1 MTKITSTIH
10 LSLVAAVLAL
20 STGYTH
26 AQSAPPAAAEDK
38 RCEANNTGT
47 SGNAS
52 DADMNST
59 YSACSLANGAVGM
72 GWRTNDGKGAAP
84 EFGDTESSQVLRKPH
99 FDSRGHDLSQFDSIG
114 NASNTGRSRAS
125 KQDDFDY
132 SSGTRDFVAQET
144 SQPVTGSEGYR
155 GIGRAVPAQYEPLMA
170 SSNSGSPAPAGTG
183 GVGSGGAGGGIEG
196 RNVPNAILPPVTAVP
211 EPETYTMLLV
221 GLGLAAFASRR
232 KRAAKDR
239 IKA

>member
-1 MTKITSTIH
+1 MKKITITIQ
-10 LSLVAAVLAL
+10 LSLIAAALAL
-20 STGYTH
+20 STGYAR
-26 AQSAPPAAAEDK
+26 AQAGAPAPADDK
-38 RCEANNTGT
+38 RCAANNSGA

-114 NASNTGRSRAS
+114 NASSAGRARVS
-125 KQDDFDY
+125 KQNDFDY

-144 SQPVTGSEGYR
+144 SQPITGSEGYR
-155 GIGRAVPAQYEPLMA
+155 GIGRVAPAQYEPLMT
-170 SSNSGSPAPAGTG
+170 SSDGGAPAPAGTG
-183 GVGSGGAGGGIEG
+183 GVGSGGAGGGIDG
-196 RNVPNAILPPVTAVP
+196 RNVPNTILPPVTAVP
-211 EPETYTMLLV
+211 EPETYAMLLV
-221 GLGLAAFASRR
+221 GLGLAAVASRR
-232 KRAAKDR
+232 KRAAKGG